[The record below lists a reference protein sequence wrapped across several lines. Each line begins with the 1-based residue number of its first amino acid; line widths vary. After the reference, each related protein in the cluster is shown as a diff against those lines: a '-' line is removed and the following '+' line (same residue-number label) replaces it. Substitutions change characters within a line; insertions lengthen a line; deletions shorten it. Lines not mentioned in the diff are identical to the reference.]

1 MTPSPKDDP
10 NPRKYLERIGS
21 QEYHLLEARLDMH
34 EDVRLWTDNP
44 RLLPHLAG
52 RNPGD
57 EDELAAM
64 LKDTS
69 GYSTLRNSIRDLGQ
83 LEPIYVWRANSRHP
97 KYLVIEGA
105 TRVTALRELWTKH
118 EGQADRDRFR
128 FVIAKVLPEEFG
140 NKERAI
146 LLAQKHVRGTGVR
159 NWGRYVQAK
168 FIHDQV
174 EGDPPVLTLTEMAGH
189 MGKSTSW
196 ASRLRDAYRFAEQFV
211 DWVDAPDGDKVALRQ
226 FSTLEEISKSTGFG
240 PRVRAQT
247 EEGEQLRGEV
257 FDMVK
262 HDVFKEYRDARFMA
276 KYYEDSE
283 KWNRLKS
290 HQKHA
295 AHELYNEIRAG
306 QTGVKSRVRALN
318 GQLERAIKQGAAT
331 FDQQDI
337 DSLQACVDR
346 LTGHVVGEI
355 GPFRIR
361 LNQFSKALYAVP
373 LEEVLAITPEEYER
387 LRTGLDDLEF
397 RLDRHATWRKDG
409 P

>member
-1 MTPSPKDDP
+1 M
-10 NPRKYLERIGS
+10 
-21 QEYHLLEARLDMH
+21 
-34 EDVRLWTDNP
+34 
-44 RLLPHLAG
+44 
-52 RNPGD
+52 
-57 EDELAAM
+57 
-64 LKDTS
+64 
-69 GYSTLRNSIRDLGQ
+69 
-83 LEPIYVWRANSRHP
+83 
-97 KYLVIEGA
+97 
-105 TRVTALRELWTKH
+105 
-118 EGQADRDRFR
+118 
-128 FVIAKVLPEEFG
+128 
-140 NKERAI
+140 
-146 LLAQKHVRGTGVR
+146 
-159 NWGRYVQAK
+159 
-168 FIHDQV
+168 
-174 EGDPPVLTLTEMAGH
+174 
-189 MGKSTSW
+189 
-196 ASRLRDAYRFAEQFV
+196 
-211 DWVDAPDGDKVALRQ
+211 DWVDAPDGDKAALRQ

-346 LTGHVVGEI
+346 LTGHVAGEI

-409 P
+409 A